1 MRVVIYARNACL
13 NRKAA
18 DSQRRQ
24 LERYAE
30 ENNYEVAAAITLDG
44 IPGNDNENMME
55 YLLNVA
61 KRKGVDT
68 VLTCDK
74 SCISRDVPELL
85 KIVQQFRENGI
96 RFEYLSQTD
105 AESPVDSLL
114 KLFDNVYKESCPAPE
129 RQCEN

>member
-114 KLFDNVYKESCPAPE
+114 KLFDM
-129 RQCEN
+129 